1 MNVTTAIILAGG
13 LGTRLHST
21 VPNLPKPMA
30 PVNDRPFLEYQIDYW
45 IGQGIDR
52 FILSV
57 GYLWEIIAAHF
68 GDTYRGARI
77 DYAIEEVPQG
87 TGGGL
92 LLAMKK
98 LIDQHT
104 FLLLNGDT
112 FFEVN
117 LCELLYFHTSCSSDW
132 TFSLFRAN
140 ETGRYMGM
148 EVDDQGRVTSLE
160 SGAREPGRFA
170 NGGVY
175 MVNPAILCKS
185 AWQSGKVLSIEEDI
199 MPSLFA
205 AGARLHGHVCGGR
218 FIDIGVPE
226 DYFRSAKI
234 LGT

>member
-1 MNVTTAIILAGG
+1 MKVTTAIILAGG

-21 VPNLPKPMA
+21 VPDLPKPMA
-30 PVNDRPFLEYQIDYW
+30 PVNERPFLEYQIDYW

-68 GDTYRGARI
+68 GETYRGAGI
-77 DYAIEEVPQG
+77 EYAIEEVPQG

-92 LLAMKK
+92 LLAMEK
-98 LIDQHT
+98 LNDQHI

-117 LCELLYFHTSCSSDW
+117 LCELAYFHANCSSDW

-140 ETGRYMGM
+140 ERGRYMGM
-148 EVDDQGRVTSLE
+148 EVDDKGRVTSLE
-160 SGAREPGRFA
+160 SGTREPRRFA

-175 MVNPAILCKS
+175 MVNPGILRKS
-185 AWQSGKVLSIEEDI
+185 DWQSGKVLSIEKDI

-205 AGARLHGHVCGGR
+205 AGARLHGHICDGR